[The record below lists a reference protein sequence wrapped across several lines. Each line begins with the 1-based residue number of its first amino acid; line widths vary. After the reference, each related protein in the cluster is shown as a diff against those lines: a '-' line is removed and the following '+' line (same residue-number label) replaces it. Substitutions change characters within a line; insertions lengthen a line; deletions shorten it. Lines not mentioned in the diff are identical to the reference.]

1 MNQLGFEAREKRF
14 GYGILSTVGFST
26 HALYE
31 TVAVEVV
38 AKAGASI
45 LDASIGVD
53 HQASIRLAVYR
64 ARSGALKHQ
73 PMIQITRKAPT
84 DNFTRKQVDE
94 YRQTHPALLQT
105 DVGNIAALY
114 PIGCLDLEAASESAG
129 SNRKSMLRLGRYPK
143 TAMHDRAQVDGE
155 RNRHTQ

>member
-1 MNQLGFEAREKRF
+1 
-14 GYGILSTVGFST
+14 
-26 HALYE
+26 
-31 TVAVEVV
+31 
-38 AKAGASI
+38 
-45 LDASIGVD
+45 
-53 HQASIRLAVYR
+53 
-64 ARSGALKHQ
+64 
-73 PMIQITRKAPT
+73 MIEITRKGPT
-84 DNFTRKQVDE
+84 DDLTRKQINK
-94 YRQTHPALLQT
+94 YRQIHPALLQT